1 MQKLLHIPS
10 YPSAPFT
17 AAQGH
22 MQHSPSVQCS
32 EAGQQHPHTLVLAV
46 AAAARGLLS
55 GSSTFG
61 S

>member
-1 MQKLLHIPS
+1 MKFK
-10 YPSAPFT
+10 FT

-22 MQHSPSVQCS
+22 TRHSPSVQCS
-32 EAGQQHPHTLVLAV
+32 ETVQQHPHTLGLAV
-46 AAAARGLLS
+46 AAAACELLS